1 MDDLTAVSYEA
12 EAETLPQQ
20 ISVGFVEEARTF
32 LTGFVLTAVLTV
44 LGASLVT
51 VALVVGVVGAPVIAV
66 VVAYVLWTRRA
77 QRVSALAT

>member
-51 VALVVGVVGAPVIAV
+51 VALVVGVVGAPVIAA